1 MSTAA
6 GVVVGLILFLAMA
19 LMSVVAVNGA
29 SSRAEQ
35 PPPQGAAAGATAT
48 QPEPEEGDKSKS
60 LRSLDLDRDGR
71 LSLAEASGHPE
82 IVQRFHR
89 FDSDRDG
96 KLTQSEFD
104 RLAKPPR
111 PKAAKKQPARR
122 PQPTRPG

>member
-19 LMSVVAVNGA
+19 LMSVIAVNGA
-29 SSRAEQ
+29 GSPAERL
-35 PPPQGAAAGATAT
+35 PPQAAAAGATAT

-71 LSLAEASGHPE
+71 LSLAEASGHAE

-89 FDSDRDG
+89 FDRDRDG

-104 RLAKPPR
+104 RLAKPA
-111 PKAAKKQPARR
+111 PKAGKKKPARR